1 MGMVQ
6 MVLGNQKRARNAVW
20 SAAVSLTMLT
30 GCAGGGAP
38 AAEPGA
44 GTAKEQAPKTDKPVE
59 LVFYS
64 SNGDPAESFNYRFGD
79 ALRKKFPNY
88 TFKYIQSTKGSTL
101 PELITAGTKF
111 DIFFISTGNYEQL
124 MLENNLQ
131 IDMDPLAKKHS
142 VDLSR
147 LEPTVVES
155 IRQSSGGKLY
165 GIPVHTNNMVLYY
178 NKAIFDKFGV
188 AYPKDGMTWDETLTL
203 AKKLTIVDNGVQYMG
218 FSTSPN
224 HILRMNQLS
233 IPNADLA
240 ANAPTIN
247 KDDRWKTFFQTVF
260 QEPYQDLG
268 YQKRIAEMKKIADF
282 NVFMKDQTLAM
293 YAYLSSLVYVLPED
307 LKKMNWDMVT
317 LPTFK
322 EKPGIGSQS
331 YPFYF
336 GITRL
341 SQNQDEAMEVLKY
354 MISDEFQTELSKKGI
369 MPVLKNEAVQK
380 QLGQDSP
387 FKDKNFKAVFL
398 NKFAPIP
405 PKALYDASL
414 VTNYAKYADQLM
426 KQGADINTALRKAE
440 EDSLKTI
447 ETYLKSK

>member
-1 MGMVQ
+1 MV
-6 MVLGNQKRARNAVW
+6 KTKITRNVTL
-20 SAAVSLTMLT
+20 SAALSLTMLS
-30 GCAGGGAP
+30 GCAGGSSGA
-38 AAEPGA
+38 APGA
-44 GTAKEQAPKTDKPVE
+44 DPGDHAKKSDKPAE

-79 ALRKKFPNY
+79 SLRKKFPNY
-88 TFKYIQSTKGSTL
+88 TFKYIQSAKGSTL

-111 DIFFISTGNYEQL
+111 DIFFISTGNYEQM
-124 MLENNLQ
+124 MLDNNLQ
-131 IDMDPLAKKHS
+131 IDMDPLAKKHN

-188 AYPKDGMTWDETLTL
+188 PYPKDGMTWDETLAT
-203 AKKLTIVDNGVQYMG
+203 AKKLTMIDNGVQYMG

-240 ANAPTIN
+240 TNAPTIN
-247 KDDRWKTFFQTVF
+247 KDERWKTFFQTVF

-322 EKPGIGSQS
+322 DKPGIGSQS

-354 MISDEFQTELSKKGI
+354 MISDEFQTELAKKGI
-369 MPVLKNEAVQK
+369 MPVLKNESVQK

-405 PKALYDASL
+405 PKAPYDATL

-440 EDSLKTI
+440 EDSVKTI
-447 ETYLKSK
+447 ETYIKSK

>member
-1 MGMVQ
+1 
-6 MVLGNQKRARNAVW
+6 MVLVNQKRARNAVW
-20 SAAVSLTMLT
+20 SAAVSLTLLS
-30 GCAGGGAP
+30 GCAGGGTP

-44 GTAKEQAPKTDKPVE
+44 GTAKEQTPKTDKPVE

-111 DIFFISTGNYEQL
+111 DIFFISTGNYEQM

-131 IDMDPLAKKHS
+131 IDMDPLAKKHN

-203 AKKLTIVDNGVQYMG
+203 SKKLTIVDNGVQYMG

-233 IPNADLA
+233 IPNVDLA
-240 ANAPTIN
+240 ANAPAIN
-247 KDDRWKTFFQTVF
+247 KDDRWKAFFQTVF

-268 YQKRIAEMKKIADF
+268 YQKRIAEMKKVADF